1 MRYRRAGRTA
11 WRKIAGETVVLDLE
25 AKRMYGL
32 NATAAFLWQILEA
45 MPDAEAM
52 ERALVAGGDAEPLGV
67 REIEAFLRE
76 LLDLGLVE
84 AGEPE
89 AVASE
94 GAAPAALEPPAS
106 LEPPEILWQETVE
119 QIAASCAFF
128 PATNP
133 LCNQVPFS

>member
-1 MRYRRAGRTA
+1 MRYRRARQTA
-11 WRKIAGETVVLDLE
+11 WRQIAGETVLLDLE

-32 NATAAFLWQILEA
+32 NPTAAFVWQTLES
-45 MPDAEAM
+45 MGDAHRMA
-52 ERALVAGGDAEPLGV
+52 RAVVAGQAPEVDFAGQ
-67 REIEAFLRE
+67 IEAFLSE

-84 AGEPE
+84 AAEPE
-89 AVASE
+89 EPKPVAI
-94 GAAPAALEPPAS
+94 EPPAE
-106 LEPPEILWQETVE
+106 LETPKILWQETVE